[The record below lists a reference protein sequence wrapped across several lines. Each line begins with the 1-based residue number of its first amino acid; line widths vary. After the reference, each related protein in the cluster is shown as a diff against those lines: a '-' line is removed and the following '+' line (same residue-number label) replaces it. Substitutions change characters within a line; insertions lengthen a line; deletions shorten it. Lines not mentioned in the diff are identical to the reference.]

1 MILDLSPSSVYTL
14 AIPQKKNLPSNAKQ
28 TGLLISLL
36 EDEGCS
42 TQNNNPLTL
51 VDIVVGKLGKVL

>member
-14 AIPQKKNLPSNAKQ
+14 AIPRKKLASNAKQ